1 MNGTT
6 AAWTLPATVGAFIAG
21 RPCPGNGPRV
31 DVVDP
36 ALGTAISAIEE
47 SDAAQVDAAVTAAR
61 HAFDRGTT
69 WSRASVPHRQT
80 VLREIQSVLLRH
92 ADELA
97 WLECRNTGIVLRELR
112 QRHLPRAASNFGFFA
127 DHIGHSAGQVYRQT
141 PGYVSTVMR
150 EPAGVAALISP
161 WNAPLALSSMQ
172 IASAIAFGATCVIK
186 PSEQSPLAVARMV
199 ELMHE
204 AGLPP
209 GVVNL
214 VNGRGPVTG
223 QALVA
228 HPDVRRVCF
237 TGGTETGRRIM
248 ETAAQHLAPCT
259 LELGGK
265 SANII
270 FDSADIE
277 RALDGALLGIF
288 SNNGQQCLAGSRI
301 LVQRSI
307 FERFVERFVARAR
320 RLRIGHPMDDG
331 TELGPLASQAQCQR
345 VLRYAELAR
354 DDGCTLLTGGTTV
367 PERSSGFYVQPT
379 AVIAPHSGCRVAQDE
394 IFGPFATLMPFDG
407 VDDALALANDS
418 RFGLVSYVWS
428 DHLPT
433 VTAMTEGLR
442 TGIVWVNTPMMR
454 ELRAPFGGYK
464 DSGVGR
470 QGGEACEAFF
480 TEEKVVTIP
489 TTPPTLRRLGLND

>member
-1 MNGTT
+1 MTT
-6 AAWTLPATVGAFIAG
+6 PAAFALPTTVGAFIDG
-21 RPCPGNGPRV
+21 RASPGTGAALDIVN
-31 DVVDP
+31 P
-36 ALGTAISAIEE
+36 ALGRPVCTLIE
-47 SDAAQVDAAVTAAR
+47 SDAAQVGEAVTAAQAAFQRGPWPRLSVERRQAVLRDIQAVIIR
-61 HAFDRGTT
+61 HA
-69 WSRASVPHRQT
+69 
-80 VLREIQSVLLRH
+80 E
-92 ADELA
+92 ELA
-97 WLECRNTGIVLRELR
+97 WLECQNTGIVRRELQ
-112 QRHLPRAASNFGFFA
+112 QRHLPRAAANFGFFA
-127 DHIGHSAGQVYRQT
+127 DYIGQSASAVYRQT
-141 PGYVSTVMR
+141 PGYVSTVVR

-161 WNAPLALSSMQ
+161 WNAPTALSSMQ
-172 IASAIAFGATCVIK
+172 IASAIAFGAPCVIK
-186 PSEQSPLAVARMV
+186 PSEQSPLAVMRMV

-204 AGLPP
+204 AGLPS

-248 ETAAQHLAPCT
+248 QTAAGHLAPCT

-270 FDSADIE
+270 FASADLE

-301 LVQRSI
+301 LVQRTV
-307 FERFVERFVARAR
+307 FDDFVARFVERAR
-320 RLRIGHPMDDG
+320 RLRIGDPMDDA
-331 TELGPLASQAQCQR
+331 TELGPLASAAQLQR
-345 VLRYAELAR
+345 VLRYAEWAR
-354 DDGCTLLTGGTTV
+354 EDGGTLLAGGRRV
-367 PERSSGFYVQPT
+367 EALGPGFYAEPT
-379 AVIAPHSGCRVAQDE
+379 VVLAADNRCRVAQEE

-407 VDDALALANDS
+407 VEDALAMANDS

-442 TGIVWVNTPMMR
+442 TGVVWVNTPMTR
-454 ELRAPFGGYK
+454 ELRAPFGGFK
-464 DSGVGR
+464 ESGVGR
-470 QGGEACEAFF
+470 QGGAACEAFF
-480 TEEKVVTIP
+480 TEEKVVTMP
-489 TTPPTLRRLGLND
+489 TVPPVLRRLGAGA

>member
-1 MNGTT
+1 MSV
-6 AAWTLPATVGAFIAG
+6 AQSVRLPQRVGAWIDG
-21 RPCPGNGPRV
+21 QPRPGTGEELPIVN
-31 DVVDP
+31 P
-36 ALGTAISAIEE
+36 ALGRPVSVLTE
-47 SDAAQVDAAVTAAR
+47 SDAGQVEVAVGAAR
-61 HAFDRGTT
+61 AAFERGPWPR
-69 WSRASVPHRQT
+69 WSVERRQA
-80 VLREIQSVLLRH
+80 VLRDIQARLLAH
-92 ADELA
+92 AEELA
-97 WLECRNTGIVLRELR
+97 WLECQNTGIVLRELR
-112 QRHLPRAASNFGFFA
+112 QRHLPRAAANFGFFA
-127 DHIGHSAGQVYRQT
+127 DYIGQSAEHVYRQT

-161 WNAPLALSSMQ
+161 WNAPVALSSMQ

-186 PSEQSPLAVARMV
+186 PSEQSPLAVQRMV

-209 GVVNL
+209 GVVNV

-248 ETAAQHLAPCT
+248 EVAASHLAPCT

-265 SANII
+265 SANIV
-270 FDSADIE
+270 FASADLE

-301 LVQRSI
+301 LVQRSV
-307 FERFVERFVARAR
+307 FDDFAARFVERAR
-320 RLRIGHPMDDG
+320 RLRIGDPMDAA
-331 TELGPLASQAQCQR
+331 TELGPLASQAQLQR

-354 DDGCTLLTGGTTV
+354 EDGGSVLTGGAAL
-367 PERSSGFYVQPT
+367 PSLGPGFYAAPT
-379 AVIAPHSGCRVAQDE
+379 VVLALDNACRVAQDE
-394 IFGPFATLMPFDG
+394 IFGPFATLLPFDR
-407 VDDALALANDS
+407 VDDALAIANAS
-418 RFGLVSYVWS
+418 RYGLVSYVWS

-442 TGIVWVNTPMMR
+442 TGVVWVNTPMMR
-454 ELRAPFGGYK
+454 ELRAPFGGFK

-470 QGGEACEAFF
+470 QGGAACEAFF
-480 TEEKVVTIP
+480 TEEKVVTWP
-489 TTPPTLRRLGLND
+489 TTPPALRRLGAGP

>member
-1 MNGTT
+1 MNAPATP
-6 AAWTLPATVGAFIAG
+6 WTLPHAIGAFIDG
-21 RPCPGNGPRV
+21 QPCPGNGSRV
-31 DVVDP
+31 DIVDP
-36 ALGTAISAIEE
+36 CLGAPISAFDE
-47 SDAAQVDAAVTAAR
+47 SDAAQVDAAVAAAR
-61 HAFDRGTT
+61 AAFERGP
-69 WSRASVPHRQT
+69 WPRASVQRRQA
-80 VLREIQSVLLRH
+80 VLRDIQAVLLRH

-186 PSEQSPLAVARMV
+186 PSEQSPLAVMRMV

-248 ETAAQHLAPCT
+248 ETAARHLAPCT

-265 SANII
+265 SANIV
-270 FDSADIE
+270 FASADLD

-301 LVQRSI
+301 LVQRRV
-307 FERFVERFVARAR
+307 FDAFVERFVARAR
-320 RLRIGHPMDDG
+320 GLRIGHPMDDT
-331 TELGPLASQAQCQR
+331 TELGPLASSAQLQR
-345 VLRYAELAR
+345 VLRYATHAR
-354 DDGCTLLTGGTTV
+354 DDGCTLLTGGAAV
-367 PERSSGFYVQPT
+367 PHLSPGFYAEPT
-379 AVIAPHSGCRVAQDE
+379 AVIAPDNRCRVAQDE
-394 IFGPFATLMPFDG
+394 IFGPFATLMAFDE
-407 VDDALALANDS
+407 VDDALALANDT
-418 RFGLVSYVWS
+418 RYGLVSYVWS

-442 TGIVWVNTPMMR
+442 TGVVWVNTPMMR
-454 ELRAPFGGYK
+454 ELRAPFGGFK

-470 QGGEACEAFF
+470 QSGDACEAFF
-480 TEEKVVTIP
+480 TEEKVVTMP
-489 TTPPTLRRLGLND
+489 TAPPPLRRLGLRD

>member
-1 MNGTT
+1 MS
-6 AAWTLPATVGAFIAG
+6 AATPWRLPAEIGAFIDG
-21 RPCPGNGPRV
+21 EPRPGTGERLP
-31 DVVDP
+31 VVDP
-36 ALGTAISAIEE
+36 ALGAGISVLVE
-47 SDAAQVDAAVTAAR
+47 SDPAQVTQAVQAAQAA
-61 HAFDRGTT
+61 FERGPWPR
-69 WSRASVPHRQT
+69 WSVERRQT
-80 VLREIQSVLLRH
+80 VLREIQARLLRH
-92 ADELA
+92 AEELA

-112 QRHLPRAASNFGFFA
+112 QRHLPRAAANFGFFA
-127 DHIGHSAGQVYRQT
+127 DHIAQGSGQVFRQT

-161 WNAPLALSSMQ
+161 WNAPVALSSMQ
-172 IASAIAFGATCVIK
+172 LASAIAFGATCVLK
-186 PSEQSPLAVARMV
+186 PSEQSPLAVLRMV
-199 ELMHE
+199 ELIHE

-248 ETAAQHLAPCT
+248 EVAASHLAPCT

-265 SANII
+265 SANIV
-270 FDSADIE
+270 FASADLE

-307 FERFVERFVARAR
+307 FDDFVGRFVERAR
-320 RLRIGHPMDDG
+320 RLRIGHPMDEG
-331 TELGPLASQAQCQR
+331 TELGPLASQAQLQR
-345 VLRYAELAR
+345 VLRYAAIAR
-354 DDGCTLLTGGTTV
+354 EDGGTVLTGGAAV
-367 PERSSGFYVQPT
+367 PALAPGFYAEPT
-379 AVIAPHSGCRVAQDE
+379 AVLVPDPRGRVAQDE

-407 VDDALALANDS
+407 VEDALAIANAS
-418 RFGLVSYVWS
+418 RYGLVSYVWS

-442 TGIVWVNTPMMR
+442 TGVVWVNTSMMR
-454 ELRAPFGGYK
+454 ELRAPFGGFK
-464 DSGVGR
+464 ESGVGR
-470 QGGEACEAFF
+470 QGGAACEAFF
-480 TEEKVVTIP
+480 TEEKVVTVP
-489 TTPPTLRRLGLND
+489 TTPPALRRLGA